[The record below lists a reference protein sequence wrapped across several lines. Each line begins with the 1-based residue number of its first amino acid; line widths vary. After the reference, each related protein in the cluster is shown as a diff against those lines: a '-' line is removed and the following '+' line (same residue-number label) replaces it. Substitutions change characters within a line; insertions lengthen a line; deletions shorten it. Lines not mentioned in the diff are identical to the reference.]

1 MEDLSTKNTEK
12 GSTDMEKL
20 SRKSIFSYAL
30 GDLASQLVW
39 TFVGMYLT
47 AYYLDVVGLAPLVA
61 STIMLVAR
69 VWDAV
74 NDPMMGAIC
83 ERTKSKYGRFRPYIL
98 FGAPLLAIFGVLTFT
113 APFGNGAAGAVWAM
127 VTYIGAGM
135 LYTLVNIPYGALA
148 GVMTTHN
155 DDRTKLNAARGV
167 GMQVGIMVVSSGAAL
182 IMAQVSGDPQNITG
196 MSYTIVALIFAVI
209 SVPLFYAVF
218 KTSKEVIVP
227 NTNKEKVSIKT
238 SLKVIA
244 SNKYL
249 MIVVAVS
256 VISNIAYMGRMSTMA
271 FYVSHCLGDFR
282 YMSILMTIPAIGAL
296 VGNFFTPFLVKHL
309 GKHGNRNVVALSMAL
324 KGITFIWI
332 FLIPFENIGMNIV
345 AHAVN
350 ALAGFGFGPTLSMI
364 ADAID
369 YQDVK
374 TGVRPDGIA
383 FAFHGLSTKLGSA
396 VGSSM
401 GIMLMTMFGYVAGQ
415 AVTPHAQQGINI
427 ATNLVCGLLHLLAA
441 LIPMVLWKLTDK
453 EVDAM
458 REQIKERNAKEA

>member
-1 MEDLSTKNTEK
+1 MERLSQ
-12 GSTDMEKL
+12 
-20 SRKSIFSYAL
+20 KSIFSYAL

-47 AYYLDVVGLAPLVA
+47 VYYLDVVGLAPLVA

-83 ERTKSKYGRFRPYIL
+83 ERTHSKHGRFRPYIL
-98 FGAPLLAIFGVLTFT
+98 YGAPLLAIFGVLTFT
-113 APFGNGAAGAVWAM
+113 SPFGNGAAGAVWAT

-182 IMAQVSGDPQNITG
+182 IMAQISGDPQHITG
-196 MSYTIVALIFAVI
+196 MSYTIVALIFSVI

-218 KTSKEVIVP
+218 KNSKEVIVP
-227 NTNKEKVSIKT
+227 NTSKEKVSIKT

-256 VISNIAYMGRMSTMA
+256 VISNIAYMGRMATMA
-271 FYVSHCLGDFR
+271 FYVNHCLGDFR
-282 YMSILMTIPAIGAL
+282 YMSILMTIPSIGAL
-296 VGNFFTPFLVKHL
+296 IGNIFTPFLVKHL
-309 GKHGNRNVVALSMAL
+309 GKHGNRNAVALSMAL

-332 FLIPFENIGMNIV
+332 FLIPYENITMNIV
-345 AHAVN
+345 AHAFN
-350 ALAGFGFGPTLSMI
+350 AIAGFGFGPTLSMI

-369 YQDVK
+369 YQDAK

-401 GIMLMTMFGYVAGQ
+401 GIMLMSAFGYVAGQ
-415 AVTPHAQQGINI
+415 AVTAQAQQGINI
-427 ATNLVCGLLHLLAA
+427 ATNLVCAILHLVAA
-441 LIPMVLWKLTDK
+441 IIPMLLWNLTDQK
-453 EVDAM
+453 ADELRA
-458 REQIKERNAKEA
+458 EIKARNAKEA